1 MYYTFLR
8 NELACSQGKRR
19 EEKEKRR
26 ARKENQKRRKGGVLN
41 NTRGGGYF
49 CTKRGGRKE
58 GKGSCRFTGQRGER
72 FGSLET
78 PKIGIIK

>member
-8 NELACSQGKRR
+8 NELACSQGKR
-19 EEKEKRR
+19 EERRGERKKTRIKKE
-26 ARKENQKRRKGGVLN
+26 EKGGVLN

>member
-1 MYYTFLR
+1 M
-8 NELACSQGKRR
+8 K
-19 EEKEKRR
+19 KEY
-26 ARKENQKRRKGGVLN
+26 QKKKGSLN
-41 NTRGGGYF
+41 NTRGGYF
-49 CTKRGGRKE
+49 LHEGSGGEERRGEERGGRKE